1 MTAALPPTAQY
12 RGRLYLSR
20 RIAQMM
26 AATIT
31 PGDGGRVKVVLAG
44 HTLPDRQPLYAPVR
58 FVAEEKLTGG
68 AS

>member
-20 RIAQMM
+20 RIAQMKAM
-26 AATIT
+26 TMT
-31 PGDGGRVKVVLAG
+31 PGDGGRVRVILAG
-44 HTLPDRQPLYAPVR
+44 HTIPDRQPLYAPVR
-58 FVAEEKLTGG
+58 FVTEEKQDGG